1 MHRVQDRF
9 GRGSVRRLIA
19 ATAAALLPLAWAG
32 PAQAAARGY
41 TITDFDRIRVSGPYE
56 VIVRTGPSASA
67 RAQGSMQALDRLRIE
82 VNARTL
88 TIRADRTDSGWQD
101 RGDGKV
107 VIAITVPQLIAAAI
121 NGSGSLAID
130 RAKAARFDLTV
141 AGSGDI
147 RLADLTADRV
157 IVGINGAGDV
167 ALGGKVAQARIIVQ
181 GSGDVDAGG
190 LIAHDADISVSGSSD
205 VTLAATRTAKI
216 DARGAGDV
224 TVLGKPVCT
233 VRASGAGNVSC
244 GPAR

>member
-1 MHRVQDRF
+1 M
-9 GRGSVRRLIA
+9 RRLSA
-19 ATAAALLPLAWAG
+19 GPLLAALAIALPGAS
-32 PAQAAARGY
+32 QAASRGF
-41 TITDFDRIRVSGPYE
+41 TVTDFDRIRVSGPYE
-56 VIVRTGPSASA
+56 VVVRTGPAAAA
-67 RAQGSMQALDRLRIE
+67 RAEGSPQALDRLRIE

-88 TIRADRTDSGWQD
+88 SIRTDRTDSGWQD
-101 RGDGKV
+101 RGEGKV
-107 VIAITVPQLIAAAI
+107 RIAITVPQLIAAAI

-130 RAKAARFDLTV
+130 RAKAARFDLTL

-147 RLADLTADRV
+147 RLAALTADRV
-157 IVGINGAGDV
+157 IVGINGSGDV

-190 LIAHDADISVSGSSD
+190 LVAQDADISVSGSSN
-205 VTLAATRTAKI
+205 VTLAATRTAKV

-233 VRASGAGNVSC
+233 VRASGAGNVAC